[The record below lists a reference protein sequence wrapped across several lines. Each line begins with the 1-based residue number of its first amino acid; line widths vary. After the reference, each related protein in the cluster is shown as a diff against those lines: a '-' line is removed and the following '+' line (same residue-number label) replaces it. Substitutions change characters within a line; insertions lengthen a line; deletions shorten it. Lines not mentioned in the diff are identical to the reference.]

1 MYIHLKERVEMSL
14 QIWNIVSAIQLS
26 QSSYNLRIFGDYES
40 LEAGKARDA
49 MVDMMGGVGQGVE
62 LQDYA

>member
-1 MYIHLKERVEMSL
+1 M
-14 QIWNIVSAIQLS
+14 NIVLHVATQLL
-26 QSSYNLRIFGDYES
+26 QSSCNFRIFGDYES

>member
-1 MYIHLKERVEMSL
+1 MQKVCELFCRL
-14 QIWNIVSAIQLS
+14 
-26 QSSYNLRIFGDYES
+26 FGDYES

-62 LQDYA
+62 LEEYA